1 MHITPELEE
10 QLNAEQ
16 TTDKN
21 ADDFS
26 SFSAMLK
33 ARYGAGKSCNYEEA
47 YQAYCRDMQA
57 NQVAQAVDKVLDGI
71 DAATVREALIEAM
84 NTKNIDG
91 ESVAN
96 LICYEEI
103 GVVYI
108 IDKTVDMLMQN
119 FIIMP
124 RS

>member
-1 MHITPELEE
+1 MHITPELEAE
-10 QLNAEQ
+10 LNAEP

-33 ARYGAGKSCNYEEA
+33 ARYGAGETCNYEEA
-47 YQAYCRDMQA
+47 YQAWLLDARA
-57 NQVAQAVDKVLDGI
+57 KPIEQAVDKVLDGI
-71 DAATVREALIEAM
+71 DAAKVRESLIKAM
-84 NTKNIDG
+84 KTKNIDG
-91 ESVAN
+91 ESVAD
-96 LICYEEI
+96 LLLYEEAC
-103 GVVYI
+103 VDDI

-119 FIIMP
+119 FIITP